1 MTTRPE
7 TKTATPS
14 PADRRLVAIKNVFGL
29 KGRGR
34 LTLVTRFLERDPA
47 VPAADPHYLF
57 RPDLTLPVLQA
68 LERPNEPIFLM
79 GPTGAGKTTL
89 IEQVCARLN
98 RPVTRINLDGDLTRA
113 DFIGQ
118 WVLQEDRTMRFSYG
132 PLPRALRAGHVL
144 VVDEIDAASASVL
157 MLLQAPLEGRA
168 LTILET
174 GEVVAPH
181 PDFRFCATANTG
193 GEGDESGMYHGTQPQ
208 NYALFDRFT
217 TFLKVGYPLPEE
229 ELAILGL
236 ALGDRL
242 EDEDLERLVRTAGLI
257 RKTHEEG
264 DCFAVMST
272 RTVLN
277 VARKLDELGDWRA
290 AYELAFLNRLNRDD
304 LATRGEL
311 IQKVWD
317 RI

>member
-7 TKTATPS
+7 PSS
-14 PADRRLVAIKNVFGL
+14 PADRQLVPIKNIFGL
-29 KGRGR
+29 KGWGR
-34 LTLVTRFLERDPA
+34 LTLVTRFLERGPA
-47 VPAADPHYLF
+47 VPAEDPHYLF

-132 PLPRALRAGHVL
+132 PLPRALREGHAL
-144 VVDEIDAASASVL
+144 IVDEIDAGSAPVL

-174 GEVVAPH
+174 GEVIAPH
-181 PDFRFCATANTG
+181 PDFRFCATANTS

-229 ELAILGL
+229 ESAILGRAL
-236 ALGDRL
+236 AGQL
-242 EDEDLERLVRTAGLI
+242 EDQDIARLIQTAGLV
-257 RKTHEEG
+257 RRTHEAG

-277 VARKLDELGDWRA
+277 VARKLADLADWRA
-290 AYELAFLNRLNRDD
+290 AYDLAFLNRLNKDD
-304 LATRGEL
+304 LAACAEL

-317 RI
+317 KI